1 MFCDTNIFSL
11 SLYFSQKLI
20 YNVIVSDDHSSGI
33 RKRQSKGR
41 DDFDMFN
48 TAVIPGSFD
57 PVTLGHIDLVERS
70 LKLFRHVIVAVSC
83 NTEKKYMFSASVR
96 LQAVRAAVA
105 RLDRVDAVLMDGL
118 LAEFVK
124 DNDAVLVKGVRGAV
138 DFDYEKSLYDIN
150 HSLSGVE
157 TIILPAKCDLQFVS
171 STFVRELIKYNR
183 SLDGYV
189 PEAAIPFLVR
199 GV

>member
-1 MFCDTNIFSL
+1 MTSAI
-11 SLYFSQKLI
+11 
-20 YNVIVSDDHSSGI
+20 
-33 RKRQSKGR
+33 KGR
-41 DDFDMFN
+41 NDFDMFN

-70 LKLFRHVIVAVSC
+70 LKLFQHVIVAVSC
-83 NTEKKYMFSASVR
+83 NTEKKYMFSASAR

-124 DNDAVLVKGVRGAV
+124 DNNAVLVKGARGAV